1 MRYKKLKI
9 IYFIVFIIVM
19 VGTGCTKEVIQDDNN
34 ILIQP
39 DNGSDERRINENDI
53 LIKEHP
59 LLENTPFYSTT
70 IEDIEEKYSEKLAVS
85 YSEEKLDGFLT
96 YYKGDG
102 IVYITTEDGG
112 LYSVILTNDN
122 YEFGCGLKI
131 GMSESEI
138 NKLNLSFSS
147 YDKDEIGVDKKVSSY
162 LLSYEKGPLS
172 MFDFNS
178 LYYYSATLNAD
189 VDSDNEMDSFSG
201 RCIGLMVLM
210 KDGKSIAVFTD
221 WPNAN

>member
-1 MRYKKLKI
+1 MRYKKIII
-9 IYFIVFIIVM
+9 IYFITFIMVM
-19 VGTGCTKEVIQDDNN
+19 VGTGCTKETTQDDN

-39 DNGSDERRINENDI
+39 DVNGNEEKQINEKDI
-53 LIKEHP
+53 SIKGHP
-59 LLENTPFYSTT
+59 LLANTPFYNTT
-70 IEDIEEKYSEKLAVS
+70 IDDIEEEYSEKLEVS
-85 YSEEKLDGFLT
+85 YSEEKLNGFLT

>member
-1 MRYKKLKI
+1 MRYKKIKI
-9 IYFIVFIIVM
+9 IYFIIFIIM
-19 VGTGCTKEVIQDDNN
+19 IGTGCTKETTKDDNN

-39 DNGSDERRINENDI
+39 DNGSDERQIYENDI
-53 LIKEHP
+53 LIKGHP
-59 LLENTPFYSTT
+59 LLENTPFYNTT
-70 IEDIEEKYSEKLAVS
+70 MEDIKEKNSEKLAVS

-112 LYSVILTNDN
+112 LYSIILTNDN
-122 YEFGCGLKI
+122 YEFACGLKT

-138 NKLNLSFSS
+138 NKLNLSFNI

-162 LLSYEKGPLS
+162 LLSYKKGPLS
-172 MFDFNS
+172 MFDFDS
-178 LYYYSATLNAD
+178 LYYYSAILNAGD
-189 VDSDNEMDSFSG
+189 DTDNEMDSFAGS
-201 RCIGLMVLM
+201 CIGLIVFM
-210 KDGKSIAVFTD
+210 KDGKSIAVSTD